1 MIPVQGQPWLIA
13 ALNTCAVPLRRRKV
27 RGALTWCS
35 HRWMVQAFTGVQAS
49 TCEVECRWCK
59 HSLSFPSEFLEGDR
73 EGIGKESQSAPNITG
88 TGT

>member
-27 RGALTWCS
+27 RGALAWCS
-35 HRWMVQAFTGVQAS
+35 HRWIVVAFPVP
-49 TCEVECRWCK
+49 TCCVVECRWCK
-59 HSLSFPSEFLEGDR
+59 HSMSFPSEFLEGEPQGEHR
-73 EGIGKESQSAPNITG
+73 ESPSAPNITG